1 MKPKTASTRKRR
13 SCAGASGSKR
23 SELAELQLTDYG
35 LDRPES
41 GDDVVVPFTLEQ
53 LDCRGRVVR
62 LGEALDAILTRHN
75 YPAPVAR
82 LLGEAVVL
90 AALIGSS
97 LKFEGKFILQTQTD
111 GPVNLIVV
119 DLDAPDGLRGYARFD
134 ADAVQKAIELGETQ
148 PGQLLGKGHLAMT
161 VDQGA
166 AHGALPGHR
175 RARRR
180 LARGRRAHLF
190 PAVRAGA
197 DAGAPR
203 RGAAVAQGRA
213 AARIGAPAACWC
225 SICRR
230 MAQRTMPD
238 LPGDG
243 DFSNPET
250 ADQSFAE
257 SDKWTET
264 RALLGT
270 VADDELADPDVSA
283 ERLLFRLFHETG
295 VRVFDPMPLE
305 ERCTCSAERIEAML
319 RDNFSRRGARRHG
332 GRRRDRGG
340 LRVLLG
346 RLPLPSARVRRDPAL
361 GARRLTAL
369 TRSRSQPREAAD
381 LTVLS
386 FVQFL
391 CSA

>member
-1 MKPKTASTRKRR
+1 MP
-13 SCAGASGSKR
+13 
-23 SELAELQLTDYG
+23 ELQLTDYG

-62 LGEALDAILTRHN
+62 LSEALDAILTRHN

-134 ADAVQKAIELGETQ
+134 ADAVQKAIATGETK

-161 VDQGA
+161 VDQGTHMDRYQGIVA
-166 AHGALPGHR
+166 LEGGSLEDVAHTYFQQSEQVPTLV
-175 RARRR
+175 R
-180 LARGRRAHLF
+180 LAIAQLSRKGD
-190 PAVRAGA
+190 PQPQWRAG
-197 DAGAPR
+197 GVLVQYLPPH
-203 RGAAVAQGRA
+203 GV
-213 AARIGAPAACWC
+213 
-225 SICRR
+225 
-230 MAQRTMPD
+230 RTMPD

-243 DFSNPET
+243 DFQNPDT
-250 ADQSFAE
+250 ADQHFQE

-295 VRVFDPMPLE
+295 VRVFEPIALE

-319 RDNFSRRGARRHG
+319 RDNF
-332 GRRRDRGG
+332 
-340 LRVLLG
+340 
-346 RLPLPSARVRRDPAL
+346 
-361 GARRLTAL
+361 TA
-369 TRSRSQPREAAD
+369 E
-381 LTVLS
+381 
-386 FVQFL
+386 
-391 CSA
+391 

>member
-1 MKPKTASTRKRR
+1 MP
-13 SCAGASGSKR
+13 
-23 SELAELQLTDYG
+23 ELQLTEYG

-41 GDDVVVPFTLEQ
+41 GDDVVVPFTLEN
-53 LDCRGRVVR
+53 LDSRGRVVR
-62 LGEALDAILTRHN
+62 LGEALDQILTRHN

-134 ADAVQKAIELGETQ
+134 ADAVQKAIELGETA

-166 AHGALPGHR
+166 HMERYQGIVSLEGGSLEDVAHTYFQQSEQVPTLV
-175 RARRR
+175 R
-180 LARGRRAHLF
+180 L
-190 PAVRAGA
+190 
-197 DAGAPR
+197 
-203 RGAAVAQGRA
+203 AVAQLSRKGQRGTHWRA
-213 AARIGAPAACWC
+213 GGVLVQYLPPHGV
-225 SICRR
+225 
-230 MAQRTMPD
+230 RTMPD

-243 DFSNPET
+243 DFNNPET

-257 SDKWTET
+257 SDKWRET
-264 RALLGT
+264 RALFAT
-270 VADDELADPDVSA
+270 IADDELGDPDVSA

-295 VRVFDPMPLE
+295 VRVFEPIGLE

-319 RDNFSRRGARRHG
+319 RDNFSAEERAEMVVN
-332 GRRRDRGG
+332 DEIE
-340 LRVLLG
+340 V
-346 RLPLPSARVRRDPAL
+346 VC
-361 GARRLTAL
+361 
-369 TRSRSQPREAAD
+369 E
-381 LTVLS
+381 
-386 FVQFL
+386 F
-391 CSA
+391 CSADYHFHPHEFDETKH